1 MKVIQCNNLQINNDV
16 LGFHDV
22 DLDINIDR
30 DGEIITILAEGTI
43 VIELE
48 DDLFTKQSYAK
59 EDFRVYR
66 GDGSDESDDLLIP
79 FPGIT
84 VEEVAEYMLEYCLK

>member
-1 MKVIQCNNLQINNDV
+1 MKVIQDNCFKIPKDDT
-16 LGFHDV
+16 GFHDV
-22 DLDINIDR
+22 ELDINLDR
-30 DGEIITILAEGTI
+30 DGEIITILAEGSI
-43 VIELE
+43 VIELN
-48 DDLFTKQSYAK
+48 DDDFIQQSFV

-84 VEEVAEYMLEYCLK
+84 VEEVADLMLAHCLK